1 MTVTTAE
8 PRTYEGT
15 LDGGGRYTVK
25 VPEGWNGTLLTYTHH
40 YRYPGMPCP
49 ALLAP
54 TDAELGPRMDGAV
67 IERLLLSR
75 GYALAGTA
83 DTVGWM
89 MADTLRDQV
98 LLLDWF
104 AETVGGPQRTYAWG
118 TSPGG
123 LAAQTLVQLFP
134 RRFDGGLSLGAD
146 ASGVL
151 NQMNLRLD
159 AGYAV
164 KTLLG
169 PDTGLQ
175 LGRIDDD
182 PDANGNLAVQLIM
195 GAAAGDPVTGARLLL
210 AGAVADMVPVN
221 DSHATELPDDLNVAV
236 KTQAWVLA
244 MAHSG
249 VIFGAARKEIQ
260 ERAGGNPMWN
270 TGVDYRELYAR
281 STMRPLVE
289 KAYAAAGADLDADLR
304 RLQDG
309 ERIEADP
316 AATRYLLRTG
326 GFPGL
331 TPVPVVTMHTTLDGA
346 APVEHE
352 RAYRDRVAIVGTPDN
367 LRQLSVARGFTCT
380 FSPADVLVAFDVL
393 RQRVEGGRWPDTAP
407 DTLNKAA
414 AAYSAQERRVFN
426 FSTPMDQADRY
437 EVMDPAFVGYEPA
450 ELPRNFPF

>member
-54 TDAELGPRMDGAV
+54 TDAEVGPRMDGAV

-89 MADTLRDQV
+89 MADTLRDQI

-104 AETVGGPQRTYAWG
+104 AETVGTPQRTYAWG

-169 PDTGLQ
+169 PDSGLQ
-175 LGRIDDD
+175 LGRIDD
-182 PDANGNLAVQLIM
+182 PEANVNIALGLIM
-195 GAAAGDPVTGARLLL
+195 GGAGGDPRAGARLLL
-210 AGAVADMVPVN
+210 AGAVANMVPVN
-221 DSHATELPDDLNVAV
+221 DSHATELPDDLNDAV
-236 KTQAWVLA
+236 KTQAWMLA
-244 MAHSG
+244 MSHSG
-249 VIFGAARKEIQ
+249 VTYGAARKNIE

-270 TGVDYRELYAR
+270 TGVDYRELYSR
-281 STMRPLVE
+281 STMKTLVE
-289 KAYAAAGADLDADLR
+289 KAYAAAGADLSADLDV
-304 RLQDG
+304 LNAG

-316 AATRYLLRTG
+316 SATRYLIRTG

-352 RAYRDRVAIVGTPDN
+352 RAYADRVAIVGTPAN
-367 LRQLSVARGFTCT
+367 LRQLFIARGFTCT
-380 FSPADVLVAFDVL
+380 FSPADVITAFDVL
-393 RQRVEGGRWPDTAP
+393 RERVETGSWGDTSP
-407 DTLNKAA
+407 DTLNSVAG
-414 AAYSAQERRVFN
+414 AYSADERRVFN
-426 FSTPMDQADRY
+426 FSKPIDEPNRY
-437 EVMDPAFVGYEPA
+437 EVMDPAFVSYQPA